1 MNVQSHTT
9 TAAAIDISLVVARL
23 AEFEPAV
30 VYLFGSAAAGRLAA
44 SSDVDIGF
52 LPHHPCDPVAV
63 FDAAQRLAG
72 DLRRDVDLVDLS
84 LASVV
89 FRAQVLAT
97 GIAVHVADGRKRD
110 DFEMYV
116 LSDYAR
122 TNEERRE
129 VLEAYR
135 GSRHAGWRR
144 PE

>member
-1 MNVQSHTT
+1 MDAQSHSTI
-9 TAAAIDISLVVARL
+9 AAAIDIPLMVAHL

-30 VYLFGSAAAGRLAA
+30 VYLFGSAATGRLVAA
-44 SSDVDIGF
+44 SDVDIGF

-72 DLRRDVDLVDLS
+72 DLGRDVDLVDLS
-84 LASVV
+84 RASVV
-89 FRAQVLAT
+89 FRAQVLTT
-97 GIAVHVADGRKRD
+97 GIAVHVADVRKRD

-122 TNEERRE
+122 TNEERCE

-135 GSRHAGWRR
+135 GSRHAG
-144 PE
+144 